1 MKNVKNNPETAAVE
15 AATVENAAVE
25 AATVENAAVEAATE
39 EPARELTQ
47 LEKKAAAV
55 LRAKL
60 PHLSEN
66 GLNFEKRTGNF
77 FRATIQTQDDGT
89 EKVSRLVVADADIEG
104 MTDALAAEMSIK
116 RAAARIMSA
125 EADDAKLKKKIE
137 EARAELDA
145 LKAEKIAAAAEF
157 NKAAADVEAYELPEK
172 VARETL
178 SAKVVAAESKAAAA
192 MSENERLRAML
203 IAAGLDPDKM

>member
-1 MKNVKNNPETAAVE
+1 MKNVKNNPEL
-15 AATVENAAVE
+15 ATVEDVATEV
-25 AATVENAAVEAATE
+25 ATVEASNVEAVAAE
-39 EPARELTQ
+39 EPAREPSPI
-47 LEKKAAAV
+47 EKKAAAV

-104 MTDALAAEMSIK
+104 MTGALAAEMSIK

-125 EADDAKLKKKIE
+125 ESDAAKLEKKIE
-137 EARAELDA
+137 EARAELAA
-145 LKAEKIAAAAEF
+145 LEAEKAAAAADLE
-157 NKAAADVEAYELPEK
+157 KAIADVEAYELPEK
-172 VARETL
+172 AARETL

-192 MSENERLRAML
+192 LSENERLRAML

>member
-1 MKNVKNNPETAAVE
+1 MKNVKNNTELAAVE
-15 AATVENAAVE
+15 AANVAPAAP
-25 AATVENAAVEAATE
+25 E
-39 EPARELTQ
+39 EVARELSPI
-47 LEKKAAAV
+47 EKKAAAV

-66 GLNFEKRTGNF
+66 SLNFEKRTGNF

-89 EKVSRLVVADADIEG
+89 EKISRLVVADADIKG

-125 EADDAKLKKKIE
+125 ESDAAKLEKKIE
-137 EARAELDA
+137 EARAELAA
-145 LKAEKIAAAAEF
+145 LEAEKAAAAAKLEE
-157 NKAAADVEAYELPEK
+157 AIADVEAYELPEK
-172 VARETL
+172 AARETL

-192 MSENERLRAML
+192 LSENERLRAML

>member
-1 MKNVKNNPETAAVE
+1 MKNVKNNPELAAVE
-15 AATVENAAVE
+15 NVASET
-25 AATVENAAVEAATE
+25 
-39 EPARELTQ
+39 PSRELSPI
-47 LEKKAAAV
+47 EKKAAAV

-60 PHLSEN
+60 PHLSEK

-125 EADDAKLKKKIE
+125 ESDAWKLGKRIE
-137 EARAELDA
+137 EARAELAA
-145 LKAEKIAAAAEF
+145 LKAEKEAAAAELD
-157 NKAAADVEAYELPEK
+157 KAAAAVEAYELPEK
-172 VARETL
+172 AAREAL
-178 SAKVVAAESKAAAA
+178 SAKVAAESKAAAA

>member
-1 MKNVKNNPETAAVE
+1 MKNVQNNPATVETAAVE
-15 AATVENAAVE
+15 AATAE
-25 AATVENAAVEAATE
+25 A
-39 EPARELTQ
+39 PARELSPI
-47 LEKKAAAV
+47 ESKAAAV

-60 PHLSEN
+60 PHLSEK

-116 RAAARIMSA
+116 RAAARILSA
-125 EADDAKLKKKIE
+125 ELDAAKLGKKIE
-137 EARAELDA
+137 EVSAELAA
-145 LKAEKIAAAAEF
+145 LKAEKEAAAAELE
-157 NKAAADVEAYELPEK
+157 KAAAAVEAYELPEK
-172 VARETL
+172 AARETL
-178 SAKVVAAESKAAAA
+178 SAKVAAAESKAAAA

>member
-1 MKNVKNNPETAAVE
+1 MKNVQNNPEAVE
-15 AATVENAAVE
+15 NVAPE
-25 AATVENAAVEAATE
+25 A
-39 EPARELTQ
+39 PARELSPI
-47 LEKKAAAV
+47 EKKAAAV

-125 EADDAKLKKKIE
+125 ESDAAKLENKIK
-137 EARAELDA
+137 EARAELAA
-145 LKAEKIAAAAEF
+145 LEAEKAAAAAELG
-157 NKAAADVEAYELPEK
+157 KAIDDVEAYELPEK
-172 VARETL
+172 AARETL
-178 SAKVVAAESKAAAA
+178 SAKVAAAESKAAAVL
-192 MSENERLRAML
+192 SENERLRAML

>member
-1 MKNVKNNPETAAVE
+1 MKNVKNNSELAAVE
-15 AATVENAAVE
+15 AANVAPAAP
-25 AATVENAAVEAATE
+25 E
-39 EPARELTQ
+39 EVARELSPI
-47 LEKKAAAV
+47 EKKAAAV

-89 EKVSRLVVADADIEG
+89 EKISRLVVADADIEG

-125 EADDAKLKKKIE
+125 ESDAAKLEKKIE
-137 EARAELDA
+137 EARVELAA
-145 LKAEKIAAAAEF
+145 LEAEKAAAAAELD
-157 NKAAADVEAYELPEK
+157 KAAAAVEAYELPEK
-172 VARETL
+172 AARETL
-178 SAKVVAAESKAAAA
+178 SAKVAAAESKAAAVL
-192 MSENERLRAML
+192 SENERLRAML

>member
-1 MKNVKNNPETAAVE
+1 MKNVKNNSELAAVE
-15 AATVENAAVE
+15 AANVE
-25 AATVENAAVEAATE
+25 AVAPE
-39 EPARELTQ
+39 EVARELSPI
-47 LEKKAAAV
+47 EKKAAAV

-89 EKVSRLVVADADIEG
+89 EKVSRLVVADADIKG

-125 EADDAKLKKKIE
+125 ESNAAKLEKKIE
-137 EARAELDA
+137 EARAELAA
-145 LKAEKIAAAAEF
+145 LEAEKAAAVAEHDKAAAA
-157 NKAAADVEAYELPEK
+157 VGAYELPEK
-172 VARETL
+172 AARETL
-178 SAKVVAAESKAAAA
+178 SAKAAAAESKAAAA
-192 MSENERLRAML
+192 ESKAAAVMSENERLRAML

>member
-1 MKNVKNNPETAAVE
+1 MKNVQSNPETAAVE

-25 AATVENAAVEAATE
+25 AATAET
-39 EPARELTQ
+39 PTRDLSPI
-47 LEKKAAAV
+47 EKKAAAV

-125 EADDAKLKKKIE
+125 ESDAAKLEKKIE
-137 EARAELDA
+137 EARAELAA

-157 NKAAADVEAYELPEK
+157 NKAVADVEAYELPEK
-172 VARETL
+172 AARETL

-192 MSENERLRAML
+192 LSENERLRAML

>member
-1 MKNVKNNPETAAVE
+1 MKNVPINPATVETAAVE
-15 AATVENAAVE
+15 AATVEAPV
-25 AATVENAAVEAATE
+25 
-39 EPARELTQ
+39 RELSPI
-47 LEKKAAAV
+47 EKKAAAV

-66 GLNFEKRTGNF
+66 SLNFEKRTGNF

-89 EKVSRLVVADADIEG
+89 EKVSRLVVADADIKG

-125 EADDAKLKKKIE
+125 ESDAAKLEKKIE
-137 EARAELDA
+137 EVRAELAA
-145 LKAEKIAAAAEF
+145 LEAEKEAAAAELD
-157 NKAAADVEAYELPEK
+157 KAAADVEAYELPEK
-172 VARETL
+172 AVRETL
-178 SAKVVAAESKAAAA
+178 SAKVAAAESKVAAA

>member
-1 MKNVKNNPETAAVE
+1 MKNNPELELAAVE
-15 AATVENAAVE
+15 NVEVE
-25 AATVENAAVEAATE
+25 AEA
-39 EPARELTQ
+39 PVRELSPI
-47 LEKKAAAV
+47 EKKAAAV

-89 EKVSRLVVADADIEG
+89 EKVSRLVVADADITG

-125 EADDAKLKKKIE
+125 EADAVKLDKKIE
-137 EARAELDA
+137 AAYAELA
-145 LKAEKIAAAAEF
+145 ELKAEKEAAAAELD
-157 NKAAADVEAYELPEK
+157 KAAAAVEAYELPEK
-172 VARETL
+172 AARETL
-178 SAKVVAAESKAAAA
+178 SAKVAAAESKVAAA

>member
-1 MKNVKNNPETAAVE
+1 MKNVQNNPETAAVE
-15 AATVENAAVE
+15 AATAE
-25 AATVENAAVEAATE
+25 A
-39 EPARELTQ
+39 PARELSPI
-47 LEKKAAAV
+47 ESKAAAV

-60 PHLSEN
+60 PHLSEK

-116 RAAARIMSA
+116 RAAARSLSA
-125 EADDAKLKKKIE
+125 ESDAAKLGKKIE
-137 EARAELDA
+137 EVRVELAA
-145 LKAEKIAAAAEF
+145 LKAEKEAAAAELD
-157 NKAAADVEAYELPEK
+157 KAAAAVEAYELPEK
-172 VARETL
+172 AARETL
-178 SAKVVAAESKAAAA
+178 SAKVAAAESKVAAA

>member
-1 MKNVKNNPETAAVE
+1 MKNVQNNPETAAVE
-15 AATVENAAVE
+15 AATVEAATVETAAVETAAVE
-25 AATVENAAVEAATE
+25 AATPIET
-39 EPARELTQ
+39 
-47 LEKKAAAV
+47 KAAAV

-60 PHLSEN
+60 PHLSEK

-104 MTDALAAEMSIK
+104 MTDALTAEMSIK

-125 EADDAKLKKKIE
+125 ESDAAKLEKKIE

-145 LKAEKIAAAAEF
+145 LKAEKIAAAAEL
-157 NKAAADVEAYELPEK
+157 NEA
-172 VARETL
+172 
-178 SAKVVAAESKAAAA
+178 VAAV
-192 MSENERLRAML
+192 
-203 IAAGLDPDKM
+203 

>member
-1 MKNVKNNPETAAVE
+1 MKNVKNNSELAAVE
-15 AATVENAAVE
+15 AANVE
-25 AATVENAAVEAATE
+25 AVAPE
-39 EPARELTQ
+39 EVARELSPI
-47 LEKKAAAV
+47 EKKAAAV

-89 EKVSRLVVADADIEG
+89 EKVSRLVVADADIKG

-125 EADDAKLKKKIE
+125 ESNAAKLEKKIE
-137 EARAELDA
+137 EARAELAA
-145 LKAEKIAAAAEF
+145 LEAEKAAAVAEHDKAAAA
-157 NKAAADVEAYELPEK
+157 VGAYELPEK
-172 VARETL
+172 AARETL
-178 SAKVVAAESKAAAA
+178 SAKAAAAESKAAAV

>member
-1 MKNVKNNPETAAVE
+1 MKNVPSNPATVETAAVE
-15 AATVENAAVE
+15 NVAPE
-25 AATVENAAVEAATE
+25 A
-39 EPARELTQ
+39 PARELSPI
-47 LEKKAAAV
+47 EKKAAAV

-77 FRATIQTQDDGT
+77 FRATIQTQGDGT
-89 EKVSRLVVADADIEG
+89 EKVSRLVVADADIKG

-125 EADDAKLKKKIE
+125 EPDAAKLEKKIE
-137 EARAELDA
+137 EARAELAA
-145 LKAEKIAAAAEF
+145 LEAEKAAAAAELD
-157 NKAAADVEAYELPEK
+157 KAAADVEAYELPEK
-172 VARETL
+172 ATRETL
-178 SAKVVAAESKAAAA
+178 SAKVAAAESKAAAVL
-192 MSENERLRAML
+192 SENERLRAML

>member
-1 MKNVKNNPETAAVE
+1 MKNNPELELAAVE
-15 AATVENAAVE
+15 NVAPE
-25 AATVENAAVEAATE
+25 A
-39 EPARELTQ
+39 PARELSPI
-47 LEKKAAAV
+47 EVKAAAV

-89 EKVSRLVVADADIEG
+89 EKVSRLVVADADIKG
-104 MTDALAAEMSIK
+104 MTDALAAEMSVK

-125 EADDAKLKKKIE
+125 ESDAAKLEKKIE
-137 EARAELDA
+137 EARAELAA
-145 LKAEKIAAAAEF
+145 LEAEQAAAAAELD
-157 NKAAADVEAYELPEK
+157 KAAADVEAYELPEK
-172 VARETL
+172 AARATL
-178 SAKVVAAESKAAAA
+178 SAKVAAAESKAAAVL
-192 MSENERLRAML
+192 SENERLRAML

>member
-1 MKNVKNNPETAAVE
+1 MKNVKNNPELANVE
-15 AATVENAAVE
+15 AVAA
-25 AATVENAAVEAATE
+25 E
-39 EPARELTQ
+39 EPSRELSPI
-47 LEKKAAAV
+47 EKKAAAV

-125 EADDAKLKKKIE
+125 ESDAAKLEKQIE
-137 EARAELDA
+137 KARAELSA
-145 LKAEKIAAAAEF
+145 LEAEEIAAAADLE
-157 NKAAADVEAYELPEK
+157 KAVADVEAYELPEK
-172 VARETL
+172 AARETL
-178 SAKVVAAESKAAAA
+178 SAKVAAAESKAAAVL
-192 MSENERLRAML
+192 SENQRLREML

>member
-1 MKNVKNNPETAAVE
+1 MKNVQNNPATVETAAVE
-15 AATVENAAVE
+15 AATAE
-25 AATVENAAVEAATE
+25 T
-39 EPARELTQ
+39 PARELSPI
-47 LEKKAAAV
+47 EKKAAAV

-60 PHLSEN
+60 PHLSEK

-89 EKVSRLVVADADIEG
+89 EKVSRLVVADADIDG
-104 MTDALAAEMSIK
+104 MTGELAAEMSIK

-125 EADDAKLKKKIE
+125 ESDAVKLEKKIE
-137 EARAELDA
+137 EARAELAA
-145 LKAEKIAAAAEF
+145 LEAEKEDAAAELE
-157 NKAAADVEAYELPEK
+157 KAAADIEAYELPEK
-172 VARETL
+172 AARETL
-178 SAKVVAAESKAAAA
+178 SAKVAAAESKAAAA

>member
-1 MKNVKNNPETAAVE
+1 MKNVKNNSELAAVE
-15 AATVENAAVE
+15 AANVAPAAP
-25 AATVENAAVEAATE
+25 E
-39 EPARELTQ
+39 EVARELSPI
-47 LEKKAAAV
+47 EKKAAAV

-125 EADDAKLKKKIE
+125 ESDAAKLEKKIE
-137 EARAELDA
+137 EARAELAA
-145 LKAEKIAAAAEF
+145 LEAEKAAAAAELD
-157 NKAAADVEAYELPEK
+157 KAAAAVEAYELPEK
-172 VARETL
+172 AARETL
-178 SAKVVAAESKAAAA
+178 SAKVAAAESKAAAA

-203 IAAGLDPDKM
+203 IAAGFDPDKM

>member
-1 MKNVKNNPETAAVE
+1 MENVQNNSATAEIAAVEAATVETAAVE
-15 AATVENAAVE
+15 AATAE
-25 AATVENAAVEAATE
+25 A
-39 EPARELTQ
+39 PARELSPI
-47 LEKKAAAV
+47 EVKAAAV

-77 FRATIQTQDDGT
+77 FRATIKTQDDGT
-89 EKVSRLVVADADIEG
+89 EKVSRIVVADADIEG

-125 EADDAKLKKKIE
+125 EADAAKLGKKIE
-137 EARAELDA
+137 EVRAELAA
-145 LKAEKIAAAAEF
+145 LKAEKEAAAAELD
-157 NKAAADVEAYELPEK
+157 KAAAAVEAYELPEK
-172 VARETL
+172 AARETL
-178 SAKVVAAESKAAAA
+178 SAKVAAAESKAAAA
-192 MSENERLRAML
+192 MSENKRLRSML

>member
-1 MKNVKNNPETAAVE
+1 MKNVKNNPEPATEV
-15 AATVENAAVE
+15 ATVENAAVE
-25 AATVENAAVEAATE
+25 AANVAPAAPE
-39 EPARELTQ
+39 EVARELSPI
-47 LEKKAAAV
+47 EKKAAAV

-77 FRATIQTQDDGT
+77 FRATIQTQSDGA
-89 EKVSRLVVADADIEG
+89 EKVSRLVVADADIKG

-125 EADDAKLKKKIE
+125 ESDAAKLEKKIK
-137 EARAELDA
+137 EARAELSA
-145 LKAEKIAAAAEF
+145 LEVEKIAAAAEF
-157 NKAAADVEAYELPEK
+157 NKAVADVEAYELPEK
-172 VARETL
+172 AARETL
-178 SAKVVAAESKAAAA
+178 SAKVAAAESKAAAVL
-192 MSENERLRAML
+192 SENERLRAML

>member
-1 MKNVKNNPETAAVE
+1 MKNVQNNPETVETAAVE
-15 AATVENAAVE
+15 AATAE
-25 AATVENAAVEAATE
+25 T
-39 EPARELTQ
+39 PARELSQ
-47 LEKKAAAV
+47 IEQKAAAV

-60 PHLSEN
+60 PHLSEK

-77 FRATIQTQDDGT
+77 FRATLQTQDDGT
-89 EKVSRLVVADADIEG
+89 EKVSRLVIADADIDG

-125 EADDAKLKKKIE
+125 ESDAAKLEKRL
-137 EARAELDA
+137 ADAWSAVHELE
-145 LKAEKIAAAAEF
+145 AEKEAAAAELE
-157 NKAAADVEAYELPEK
+157 KAAADVEAYELPEK
-172 VARETL
+172 AARETL
-178 SAKVVAAESKAAAA
+178 SAKVAAAESKAAAA

>member
-1 MKNVKNNPETAAVE
+1 MKNVKNNPATVETAAVE
-15 AATVENAAVE
+15 AATA
-25 AATVENAAVEAATE
+25 E
-39 EPARELTQ
+39 EPTRELSPV
-47 LEKKAAAV
+47 ERRAAAV

-60 PHLSEN
+60 PHLSEK

-77 FRATIQTQDDGT
+77 FRAVLQTQDDGT

-125 EADDAKLKKKIE
+125 ESDAAKLDKKIGE
-137 EARAELDA
+137 VRAELAA
-145 LKAEKIAAAAEF
+145 LEAEKAAAAAELE
-157 NKAAADVEAYELPEK
+157 KAAADVEAYELPEK
-172 VARETL
+172 AARETL
-178 SAKVVAAESKAAAA
+178 SAKVAAAETKAAAA

>member
-1 MKNVKNNPETAAVE
+1 MKNVQNNLTTAAVE
-15 AATVENAAVE
+15 AATVE
-25 AATVENAAVEAATE
+25 T
-39 EPARELTQ
+39 PARELSPI
-47 LEKKAAAV
+47 EIKAAAV

-89 EKVSRLVVADADIEG
+89 EKVSRLVVADADIDC

-125 EADDAKLKKKIE
+125 ESDAAKLEKRIE
-137 EARAELDA
+137 EARAELAA
-145 LKAEKIAAAAEF
+145 LEAEKAAAAAELE
-157 NKAAADVEAYELPEK
+157 KAAAAVEAYELPEK
-172 VARETL
+172 AARETL
-178 SAKVVAAESKAAAA
+178 SAKVAAAESKFAAA

-203 IAAGLDPDKM
+203 VAAGLDPDKM